1 MRAWGEMREEGR
13 DGDAWERERGRKVG
27 NKADRKKHRMLSKTR
42 DYLDHFARFK
52 RKENVEAVERLL
64 SAHKEL
70 AKFERAQLGM
80 SFPTL
85 IIPLKIKIGP
95 GEEGKKFV
103 KGEGCRLMVVGIGS
117 LCCDTAEEAK
127 TLVPSLQDKISD
139 DDLQE
144 LLDEITKLMGY
155 GN

>member
-1 MRAWGEMREEGR
+1 MATPAPTSRTREAPQGDEEASAELKLGEFQNVDALTHSEAALVINALVSKRRQDGR
-13 DGDAWERERGRKVG
+13 QVNETE
-27 NKADRKKHRMLSKTR
+27 MLMKTT
-42 DYLDHFARFK
+42 DYLDNFARFK

-70 AKFERAQLGM
+70 AKFERAQLG
-80 SFPTL
+80 
-85 IIPLKIKIGP
+85 
-95 GEEGKKFV
+95 
-103 KGEGCRLMVVGIGS
+103 S

-127 TLVPSLQDKISD
+127 TLIPSLQDKITD

-155 GN
+155 GDN

>member
-1 MRAWGEMREEGR
+1 MAAPAATSRSREPAQGDEEAAAELKLGEFQ
-13 DGDAWERERGRKVG
+13 DVDALTNSEAALVINALVAKRRM
-27 NKADRKKHRMLSKTR
+27 DKKNVNETSFLLATTE
-42 DYLDHFARFK
+42 YLDHFARFK

-70 AKFERAQLGM
+70 AKFERAQLG
-80 SFPTL
+80 
-85 IIPLKIKIGP
+85 
-95 GEEGKKFV
+95 
-103 KGEGCRLMVVGIGS
+103 S

-139 DDLQE
+139 DELQE

>member
-1 MRAWGEMREEGR
+1 M
-13 DGDAWERERGRKVG
+13 DALTHSEAALVINALVQKRRM
-27 NKADRKKHRMLSKTR
+27 DRKNVNETEMLLKTT

-70 AKFERAQLGM
+70 AKFERAQLG
-80 SFPTL
+80 
-85 IIPLKIKIGP
+85 
-95 GEEGKKFV
+95 
-103 KGEGCRLMVVGIGS
+103 S

-127 TLVPSLQDKISD
+127 TLIPSLTDKITD

>member
-1 MRAWGEMREEGR
+1 MAAPAATSRSREPPQGDEEAAAELKLGEFQ
-13 DGDAWERERGRKVG
+13 DVDALTHSEAALVINALVAKRRM
-27 NKADRKKHRMLSKTR
+27 DKKNVNETVILMKTT

-70 AKFERAQLGM
+70 AKFERAQLG
-80 SFPTL
+80 
-85 IIPLKIKIGP
+85 
-95 GEEGKKFV
+95 
-103 KGEGCRLMVVGIGS
+103 S

-139 DDLQE
+139 DELQE